1 MGDIEVYNFV
11 HFPKCETNRA
21 GRIRVAIVQRSN
33 PKVDTGTLVIL
44 AFSTTAGVLV
54 EFYDFVI
61 YGFAAASAFPSIF
74 FPGLPPT
81 RALVLSYLA
90 FGAGFPARLV
100 GAFIFGHFGDRAGRK
115 TAFVTNILIVGV
127 TTCLT
132 GLLPGYAK
140 WGLAAP
146 ILLVSLRI
154 LQGIGVGGE
163 FGGAAALLAEFGAK
177 RQSRAFWTSL
187 ATLGM
192 PLGFMS
198 ATAVMLVLNKTF
210 SENGWRVA
218 MLLSAVIVIPA
229 LVARVK
235 LADSPLFEQ
244 LKERQQLAR
253 APSLAVFRTHTA
265 SVILVAIALA
275 FMQMDAYVSGT
286 FSVSFMKFA
295 GIPLVTTSILLL
307 FSRIFQVVGIFISGP
322 LADLLKR
329 RVVAYSAIA
338 ITTILSYPFALAVL
352 GKRVLLIAILQSL
365 ITFFGV
371 GLLDGLAP
379 ILTSESFPTRLRYS
393 GSGISYSLSA
403 ILGGAIAPSFLAGL
417 IGNDVLHRWFY
428 VPVVYTVYCVA
439 AMLAL
444 LFIRETRDL
453 KMEDIDQEAPL
464 CVKVPTEASLN

>member
-1 MGDIEVYNFV
+1 MAIEQQSK
-11 HFPKCETNRA
+11 P
-21 GRIRVAIVQRSN
+21 S
-33 PKVDTGTLVIL
+33 VDTGTLVIL

-54 EFYDFVI
+54 EFYDFQI

-115 TAFVTNILIVGV
+115 IAFVTNIFVVGV

-132 GLLPGYAK
+132 GLLPGYATL
-140 WGLAAP
+140 GLAAP
-146 ILLVSLRI
+146 ILLVFLRI
-154 LQGIGVGGE
+154 VQGIGVGGE
-163 FGGAAALLAEFGAK
+163 FGGASALLAEFGAK
-177 RQSRAFWTSL
+177 RRSRAFWTSL
-187 ATLGM
+187 ANLGM

-198 ATAVMLVLNKTF
+198 ATAIMLALNKTF
-210 SENGWRVA
+210 TDTGWRIA

-229 LVARVK
+229 LVARFK
-235 LADSPLFEQ
+235 LADSPIFEQ

-253 APSLAVFRTHTA
+253 APSLAVFRTHAA
-265 SVILVAIALA
+265 SVMLVAIALA

-286 FSVSFMKFA
+286 FSISFMKFA
-295 GIPLVTTSILLL
+295 GIPLATTAILLM
-307 FSRIFQVVGIFISGP
+307 FSRIFDVLGIFVSGP

-329 RVVAYSAIA
+329 RAVAYAAIA
-338 ITTILSYPFALAVL
+338 ITTILSYPFVLAVL
-352 GKRVLLIAILQSL
+352 GRRVLVIAILQSL

-371 GLLDGLAP
+371 GLLHGLAP
-379 ILTSESFPTRLRYS
+379 ILTSESFPTRFRYS
-393 GSGISYSLSA
+393 GGGISYSLSA

-417 IGNDVLHRWFY
+417 IGNDILHRWFY
-428 VPVVYTVYCVA
+428 MPMVYGVYCVA
-439 AMLAL
+439 AMLSL

-453 KMEDIDQEAPL
+453 TMRDIDQEAHI
-464 CVKVPTEASLN
+464 VSEMSAAKTIN

>member
-1 MGDIEVYNFV
+1 MAEQS
-11 HFPKCETNRA
+11 EA
-21 GRIRVAIVQRSN
+21 S
-33 PKVDTGTLVIL
+33 VDTRTLVIL
-44 AFSTTAGVLV
+44 AFATTAGVLV
-54 EFYDFVI
+54 EFYDFLI

-81 RALVLSYLA
+81 KALVLSYLA

-115 TAFVTNILIVGV
+115 IAFVTNILVVGV

-140 WGLAAP
+140 LGLAAP
-146 ILLVSLRI
+146 ILLVCLRI
-154 LQGIGVGGE
+154 VQGIGVGGE
-163 FGGAAALLAEFGAK
+163 FGGASALLAEFGAK
-177 RQSRAFWTSL
+177 RRSRAFWTSL
-187 ATLGM
+187 ANLGM

-198 ATAVMLVLNKTF
+198 ATLIMLVLNRTF
-210 SENGWRVA
+210 TDTGWRIA
-218 MLLSAVIVIPA
+218 MLLSAVIVVPA
-229 LVARVK
+229 LVARFK
-235 LADSPLFEQ
+235 LADSPIFEQ

-265 SVILVAIALA
+265 SVMLVAIALA

-286 FSVSFMKFA
+286 FSISFMKFA
-295 GIPLVTTSILLL
+295 GIPLSTTAILLM
-307 FSRIFQVVGIFISGP
+307 FSRIFDVLGIFVSGP

-329 RVVAYSAIA
+329 RAVAYAAIA

-352 GKRVLLIAILQSL
+352 GRRVLLIAILQSL

-371 GLLDGLAP
+371 GLLHGLAP
-379 ILTSESFPTRLRYS
+379 ILTSESFPTRFRYS
-393 GSGISYSLSA
+393 GGGISYSLSA
-403 ILGGAIAPSFLAGL
+403 ILGAAIAPSLLAGL
-417 IGNDVLHRWFY
+417 IGNDVLHKWFY
-428 VPVVYTVYCVA
+428 IPVVYSVYCVA

-453 KMEDIDQEAPL
+453 TMQDLDQEVHTLSEVRAE
-464 CVKVPTEASLN
+464 KSFH